1 MIDIELHT
9 YNSEVMEVQTTALPI
24 NGSYIHLDDRIFL
37 VESVAFMVEQKRI
50 YVSVIELS

>member
-9 YNSEVMEVQTTALPI
+9 YNSEVMEVQTTTLPI
-24 NGSYIHLDDRIFL
+24 NGNYIHLDDRIFL

>member
-50 YVSVIELS
+50 YVSVIELN